1 MSIDQS
7 KIRNFCIIAHID
19 HGKSTLADRII
30 EKTGTLT
37 SREMQAQVLDNM
49 DLERER
55 GITIKSQAVR
65 IIYQAKDGEEY
76 IFNLIDTPG
85 HVDFNYEVSRSLAA
99 CDGAILVVDAAQ
111 GVEAQTLAN
120 VYLALDHDLDVLPV
134 INKID
139 LPSARPEEVAQEIED
154 VIGIEAMDAPR
165 ISAKTGLNIE
175 EVLEQIVTK
184 IPAPAGDPKAPLKAL
199 IFDALYDSYKGV
211 IVFCRIKEGTVKV
224 GTKIKMMATGAED
237 LVTEVGYFGAGQFI
251 PCDELSAGMVGY
263 ITASIKNVKD
273 TRVGD
278 TITDAAEPI
287 TPEKQAEIERWL
299 ASQPKH
305 QPADSVTEKRSNL
318 LIVFAESL
326 ESWVLE
332 KKVDG
337 KEITPCLN
345 RLLKE
350 KSTLYAPNVLT
361 QVKGGRSIDA
371 QLMICSGLLPLMS
384 GTYSSLYYDNTFY
397 TLQKAMRWLKHSRS
411 YLLTIDK
418 VSTWNQGAVARS
430 FGTDTI
436 ISYHD
441 FKMTEAFGT
450 HKRIGDA
457 SFFKQCREKIER
469 GEVWKPGESV
479 YMQFVTYSGHAPFKL
494 PNHLRT
500 ITFPASI
507 PEKAADYM
515 TTAHYTDKA
524 IGDFVAYLKTLPQY
538 KETIV
543 VIVGDHEGLAS
554 YRQELVGNPACRGLV
569 SDKQLTPFIVLNSPV
584 GMRYDKF
591 MGQIDIYPTL
601 LNLMQLDAYRWHGL
615 GQSILDPRKQ
625 GVAVGS
631 VMNVEGTGSDKEVE
645 RLKEAHTVSD
655 YMLRYDWLKRL
666 D

>member
-1 MSIDQS
+1 MRQQLWDKTSIVFAVGIFLTFVTFDVIWCMDTTFAS
-7 KIRNFCIIAHID
+7 FSFFETYATKIIA
-19 HGKSTLADRII
+19 TLALA
-30 EKTGTLT
+30 GVYALT
-37 SREMQAQVLDNM
+37 RCRWAQ
-49 DLERER
+49 
-55 GITIKSQAVR
+55 I
-65 IIYQAKDGEEY
+65 
-76 IFNLIDTPG
+76 
-85 HVDFNYEVSRSLAA
+85 
-99 CDGAILVVDAAQ
+99 VVM
-111 GVEAQTLAN
+111 
-120 VYLALDHDLDVLPV
+120 ALLDVLLVANLMYFRTYYSAIPASSYLEAGNLADFKASV
-134 INKID
+134 TDSLRWADIV
-139 LPSARPEEVAQEIED
+139 LPLITIATAVMAFRYKTTKRQPLTAVLKWWAAPLAGFALLLTGVNLCKGGFHKSLRSVRQSAYLCSA
-154 VIGIEAMDAPR
+154 DAP
-165 ISAKTGLNIE
+165 
-175 EVLEQIVTK
+175 
-184 IPAPAGDPKAPLKAL
+184 
-199 IFDALYDSYKGV
+199 IFSVFGCIWYD
-211 IVFCRIKEGTVKV
+211 
-224 GTKIKMMATGAED
+224 
-237 LVTEVGYFGAGQFI
+237 
-251 PCDELSAGMVGY
+251 
-263 ITASIKNVKD
+263 
-273 TRVGD
+273 
-278 TITDAAEPI
+278 ITDAAEPI

-345 RLLKE
+345 SLLKE

-397 TLQKAMRWLKHSRS
+397 TLQKAMRGLKHSRS

-457 SFFKQCREKIER
+457 SFFQQCREKIER

-494 PNHLRT
+494 PDHLRT

-631 VMNVEGTGSDKEVE
+631 VMNVEGTRSDKEVE

>member
-1 MSIDQS
+1 MRQQLWDKTAIIFAVGIFLTFVAFDVIWCMDTTFASFS
-7 KIRNFCIIAHID
+7 FFETYATKIIA
-19 HGKSTLADRII
+19 TLALA
-30 EKTGTLT
+30 GVYALT
-37 SREMQAQVLDNM
+37 RCRWAQ
-49 DLERER
+49 
-55 GITIKSQAVR
+55 I
-65 IIYQAKDGEEY
+65 
-76 IFNLIDTPG
+76 
-85 HVDFNYEVSRSLAA
+85 
-99 CDGAILVVDAAQ
+99 VVM
-111 GVEAQTLAN
+111 
-120 VYLALDHDLDVLPV
+120 ALLDVLLV
-134 INKID
+134 AN
-139 LPSARPEEVAQEIED
+139 LMYFRTYYSAIPASSYL
-154 VIGIEAMDAPR
+154 EAGNLADFKASVTDSLRWADIVLSLITIVTAVMAFRYKTTKRQPLTAVLKWWAAPLAGFALLLTGVNLCKGGFHKSLRSVRQSAYLCSADAP
-165 ISAKTGLNIE
+165 
-175 EVLEQIVTK
+175 
-184 IPAPAGDPKAPLKAL
+184 
-199 IFDALYDSYKGV
+199 IFSVFGCIWYD
-211 IVFCRIKEGTVKV
+211 
-224 GTKIKMMATGAED
+224 
-237 LVTEVGYFGAGQFI
+237 
-251 PCDELSAGMVGY
+251 
-263 ITASIKNVKD
+263 
-273 TRVGD
+273 
-278 TITDAAEPI
+278 ITDAAEPI

-397 TLQKAMRWLKHSRS
+397 TLQKAMRGLKHSRS

-457 SFFKQCREKIER
+457 SFFQQCREKIER

-494 PNHLRT
+494 PDHLRT

>member
-1 MSIDQS
+1 MRQQLWDKTAIIFAVGIFLTFVAFDVIWCMDTTFASFS
-7 KIRNFCIIAHID
+7 FFETYATKIIA
-19 HGKSTLADRII
+19 TLALA
-30 EKTGTLT
+30 GVYALT
-37 SREMQAQVLDNM
+37 RCRWAQ
-49 DLERER
+49 
-55 GITIKSQAVR
+55 I
-65 IIYQAKDGEEY
+65 
-76 IFNLIDTPG
+76 
-85 HVDFNYEVSRSLAA
+85 
-99 CDGAILVVDAAQ
+99 VVM
-111 GVEAQTLAN
+111 
-120 VYLALDHDLDVLPV
+120 ALLDVLLVANLMYFRTYYSAIPASSYLEAGNLADFKASV
-134 INKID
+134 TDSLRWADIV
-139 LPSARPEEVAQEIED
+139 LPLITIATAVMAFRYKTTKRQPLTAVLKWWAAPLAGFALLLTGVNLCKGGFHKSLRSVRQSAYLCSA
-154 VIGIEAMDAPR
+154 DAP
-165 ISAKTGLNIE
+165 
-175 EVLEQIVTK
+175 
-184 IPAPAGDPKAPLKAL
+184 
-199 IFDALYDSYKGV
+199 IFSVFGCIWYD
-211 IVFCRIKEGTVKV
+211 
-224 GTKIKMMATGAED
+224 
-237 LVTEVGYFGAGQFI
+237 
-251 PCDELSAGMVGY
+251 
-263 ITASIKNVKD
+263 
-273 TRVGD
+273 
-278 TITDAAEPI
+278 ITDAAEPI

-305 QPADSVTEKRSNL
+305 QPADSITEKRSNL

-332 KKVDG
+332 KKVNG

-397 TLQKAMRWLKHSRS
+397 TLQKAMRGLKHSRS

-457 SFFKQCREKIER
+457 SFFQQCREKIER

-494 PNHLRT
+494 PDHLRT

>member
-1 MSIDQS
+1 MRQQLWDKTSIVFAVGIFLTFVAFDVIWCMDTTFAS
-7 KIRNFCIIAHID
+7 FSFFETYATKIIA
-19 HGKSTLADRII
+19 TLALA
-30 EKTGTLT
+30 GVYALT
-37 SREMQAQVLDNM
+37 RCRWAQ
-49 DLERER
+49 
-55 GITIKSQAVR
+55 I
-65 IIYQAKDGEEY
+65 
-76 IFNLIDTPG
+76 
-85 HVDFNYEVSRSLAA
+85 
-99 CDGAILVVDAAQ
+99 VVM
-111 GVEAQTLAN
+111 
-120 VYLALDHDLDVLPV
+120 ALLDVLLVANLMYFRTYYSAIPASSYLEAGNLADFKASV
-134 INKID
+134 TDSLRWADIV
-139 LPSARPEEVAQEIED
+139 LPLITIATAVMAFRYKTTKRQPLTAVLKWWAAPLAGFALLLTGVNLCKGGFHKSLRSVRQSAYLCSA
-154 VIGIEAMDAPR
+154 DAP
-165 ISAKTGLNIE
+165 
-175 EVLEQIVTK
+175 
-184 IPAPAGDPKAPLKAL
+184 
-199 IFDALYDSYKGV
+199 IFSVFGCIWYD
-211 IVFCRIKEGTVKV
+211 
-224 GTKIKMMATGAED
+224 
-237 LVTEVGYFGAGQFI
+237 
-251 PCDELSAGMVGY
+251 
-263 ITASIKNVKD
+263 
-273 TRVGD
+273 
-278 TITDAAEPI
+278 ITDAAEPI

-397 TLQKAMRWLKHSRS
+397 TLQKAMRGLKHSRS

-457 SFFKQCREKIER
+457 SFFQQCREKIER
-469 GEVWKPGESV
+469 GEVLKPGESV

-494 PNHLRT
+494 PDHLRT

-554 YRQELVGNPACRGLV
+554 YRQELVGNPACHGLV

-601 LNLMQLDAYRWHGL
+601 LNLMQLDTYRWHGL

-645 RLKEAHTVSD
+645 RLKKAHTVSD

>member
-1 MSIDQS
+1 MRQQLWDKTSIVFAVGIFLTFVAFDVIWCMDTTFAS
-7 KIRNFCIIAHID
+7 FSFFETYATKIIA
-19 HGKSTLADRII
+19 TLALA
-30 EKTGTLT
+30 GVYALT
-37 SREMQAQVLDNM
+37 RCRWAQ
-49 DLERER
+49 
-55 GITIKSQAVR
+55 I
-65 IIYQAKDGEEY
+65 
-76 IFNLIDTPG
+76 
-85 HVDFNYEVSRSLAA
+85 
-99 CDGAILVVDAAQ
+99 VVM
-111 GVEAQTLAN
+111 
-120 VYLALDHDLDVLPV
+120 ALLDVLLVANLMYFRTYYSAIPASSYLEAGNLADFKASVTDSLRWADIVLLLISIATAV
-134 INKID
+134 IAFRYKTTKRQPLTAVLKWWAAPLAGFALLLTGVNLCKGGFHKS
-139 LPSARPEEVAQEIED
+139 LRSVRQSAYLCSA
-154 VIGIEAMDAPR
+154 DAP
-165 ISAKTGLNIE
+165 
-175 EVLEQIVTK
+175 
-184 IPAPAGDPKAPLKAL
+184 
-199 IFDALYDSYKGV
+199 IFSVFGCIWYD
-211 IVFCRIKEGTVKV
+211 
-224 GTKIKMMATGAED
+224 
-237 LVTEVGYFGAGQFI
+237 
-251 PCDELSAGMVGY
+251 
-263 ITASIKNVKD
+263 
-273 TRVGD
+273 
-278 TITDAAEPI
+278 ITDAAEPI
-287 TPEKQAEIERWL
+287 TPEKQVEIERWL

-397 TLQKAMRWLKHSRS
+397 TLQKAMRGLKHSRS

-430 FGTDTI
+430 SGTDTI

-457 SFFKQCREKIER
+457 SFFQQCREKIER

-494 PNHLRT
+494 PDHLRT

-515 TTAHYTDKA
+515 PTAHYTDKA

>member
-1 MSIDQS
+1 MRQQLWDKTAIIFAVGIFLTFVAFDVIWCMDTTFASFS
-7 KIRNFCIIAHID
+7 FFETYATKIIA
-19 HGKSTLADRII
+19 TLALA
-30 EKTGTLT
+30 GVYALT
-37 SREMQAQVLDNM
+37 RCRWAQ
-49 DLERER
+49 
-55 GITIKSQAVR
+55 I
-65 IIYQAKDGEEY
+65 
-76 IFNLIDTPG
+76 
-85 HVDFNYEVSRSLAA
+85 
-99 CDGAILVVDAAQ
+99 VVM
-111 GVEAQTLAN
+111 
-120 VYLALDHDLDVLPV
+120 ALLDVLLVANLMYFRTYYSAIPASSYLEAGNLADFKASV
-134 INKID
+134 TDSLRWADIV
-139 LPSARPEEVAQEIED
+139 LPLITIATAVMAFRYKTTKRQPLTAVLKWWAAPLAGFALLLTGVNLCKGGFHKSLRSVRQSAYLCSA
-154 VIGIEAMDAPR
+154 DAP
-165 ISAKTGLNIE
+165 
-175 EVLEQIVTK
+175 
-184 IPAPAGDPKAPLKAL
+184 
-199 IFDALYDSYKGV
+199 IFSVFGCIWYD
-211 IVFCRIKEGTVKV
+211 
-224 GTKIKMMATGAED
+224 
-237 LVTEVGYFGAGQFI
+237 
-251 PCDELSAGMVGY
+251 
-263 ITASIKNVKD
+263 
-273 TRVGD
+273 
-278 TITDAAEPI
+278 ITDAAEPI

-397 TLQKAMRWLKHSRS
+397 TLQKAMRGLKHSRS

-457 SFFKQCREKIER
+457 SFFQQCREKIER

-494 PNHLRT
+494 PDHLRT
-500 ITFPASI
+500 TTFPASI

>member
-1 MSIDQS
+1 MRQQLWDKTAIIFAVGIFLTFVAFDVIWCMDTTFASFS
-7 KIRNFCIIAHID
+7 FFETYATKIIA
-19 HGKSTLADRII
+19 TLALA
-30 EKTGTLT
+30 GVYALT
-37 SREMQAQVLDNM
+37 RCRWAQ
-49 DLERER
+49 
-55 GITIKSQAVR
+55 I
-65 IIYQAKDGEEY
+65 
-76 IFNLIDTPG
+76 
-85 HVDFNYEVSRSLAA
+85 
-99 CDGAILVVDAAQ
+99 VVM
-111 GVEAQTLAN
+111 
-120 VYLALDHDLDVLPV
+120 ALLDVLLVANLMYFRTYYSAIPASSYLEAGNLADFKASV
-134 INKID
+134 TDSLRWADIV
-139 LPSARPEEVAQEIED
+139 LPLITIATAVMAFRYKTTKRQPLTAVLKWWAAPLAGFALLLTGVNLCKGGFHKSLRSVRQSAYLCSA
-154 VIGIEAMDAPR
+154 DAP
-165 ISAKTGLNIE
+165 
-175 EVLEQIVTK
+175 
-184 IPAPAGDPKAPLKAL
+184 
-199 IFDALYDSYKGV
+199 IFSVFGCIWYD
-211 IVFCRIKEGTVKV
+211 
-224 GTKIKMMATGAED
+224 
-237 LVTEVGYFGAGQFI
+237 
-251 PCDELSAGMVGY
+251 
-263 ITASIKNVKD
+263 
-273 TRVGD
+273 
-278 TITDAAEPI
+278 ITDAAEPI

-397 TLQKAMRWLKHSRS
+397 TLQKAMRGLKHSRS

-457 SFFKQCREKIER
+457 SFFQQCREKIER

-494 PNHLRT
+494 PDHLRT
-500 ITFPASI
+500 ITLPASI

>member
-1 MSIDQS
+1 MRQQLWDKTAIIFAVGIFLTFVAFDVIWCMDTTFASFS
-7 KIRNFCIIAHID
+7 FFETYATKIIA
-19 HGKSTLADRII
+19 TLALA
-30 EKTGTLT
+30 GVYALT
-37 SREMQAQVLDNM
+37 RCRWAQ
-49 DLERER
+49 
-55 GITIKSQAVR
+55 I
-65 IIYQAKDGEEY
+65 
-76 IFNLIDTPG
+76 
-85 HVDFNYEVSRSLAA
+85 
-99 CDGAILVVDAAQ
+99 VVM
-111 GVEAQTLAN
+111 
-120 VYLALDHDLDVLPV
+120 ALLDVLLVANLMYFRTYYSAIPASSYLEAGNLADFKASV
-134 INKID
+134 TDSLRWADIV
-139 LPSARPEEVAQEIED
+139 LPLITIATAVMAFRYKTTKRQPLTAVLKWWAAPLAGFALLLTGVNLCKGGFHKSLRSVRQSAYLCSA
-154 VIGIEAMDAPR
+154 DAP
-165 ISAKTGLNIE
+165 
-175 EVLEQIVTK
+175 
-184 IPAPAGDPKAPLKAL
+184 
-199 IFDALYDSYKGV
+199 IFSVFGCIWYD
-211 IVFCRIKEGTVKV
+211 
-224 GTKIKMMATGAED
+224 
-237 LVTEVGYFGAGQFI
+237 
-251 PCDELSAGMVGY
+251 
-263 ITASIKNVKD
+263 
-273 TRVGD
+273 
-278 TITDAAEPI
+278 ITDAAEPI

-345 RLLKE
+345 SLLKE

-397 TLQKAMRWLKHSRS
+397 TLQKAMRGLKHSRS

-457 SFFKQCREKIER
+457 SFFQQCREKIER

-479 YMQFVTYSGHAPFKL
+479 YML
-494 PNHLRT
+494 PDHLRT

>member
-1 MSIDQS
+1 MRQQLWDKTAIIFAVGIFLTFVAFDVIWCMDTTFASFS
-7 KIRNFCIIAHID
+7 FFETYATKIIA
-19 HGKSTLADRII
+19 TLALA
-30 EKTGTLT
+30 GVYALT
-37 SREMQAQVLDNM
+37 RCRWAQ
-49 DLERER
+49 
-55 GITIKSQAVR
+55 I
-65 IIYQAKDGEEY
+65 
-76 IFNLIDTPG
+76 
-85 HVDFNYEVSRSLAA
+85 
-99 CDGAILVVDAAQ
+99 VVM
-111 GVEAQTLAN
+111 
-120 VYLALDHDLDVLPV
+120 ALLDVLLV
-134 INKID
+134 AN
-139 LPSARPEEVAQEIED
+139 LMYFRTYYSAIPASSYL
-154 VIGIEAMDAPR
+154 EAGNLADFKASVTDSLRWADIVMPLITIATAVMAFRYKTTKRQPLTAVLKWWAAPLAGFALLLTGVNLCKGGFHKSLRSVRQSAYLCSADAP
-165 ISAKTGLNIE
+165 
-175 EVLEQIVTK
+175 
-184 IPAPAGDPKAPLKAL
+184 
-199 IFDALYDSYKGV
+199 IFSVFGCIWYD
-211 IVFCRIKEGTVKV
+211 
-224 GTKIKMMATGAED
+224 
-237 LVTEVGYFGAGQFI
+237 
-251 PCDELSAGMVGY
+251 
-263 ITASIKNVKD
+263 
-273 TRVGD
+273 
-278 TITDAAEPI
+278 ITDAAEPI

-397 TLQKAMRWLKHSRS
+397 TLQKAMRGLKHSRS

-457 SFFKQCREKIER
+457 SFFQQCREKIER

-494 PNHLRT
+494 PDHLRT

-615 GQSILDPRKQ
+615 GQSILDQRKQ

>member
-1 MSIDQS
+1 MRQQLWDKTAIIFAVGIFLTFVAFDVIWCMDTTFASFS
-7 KIRNFCIIAHID
+7 FFETYATKIIA
-19 HGKSTLADRII
+19 TLALA
-30 EKTGTLT
+30 GVYALT
-37 SREMQAQVLDNM
+37 RCRWAQ
-49 DLERER
+49 
-55 GITIKSQAVR
+55 I
-65 IIYQAKDGEEY
+65 
-76 IFNLIDTPG
+76 
-85 HVDFNYEVSRSLAA
+85 
-99 CDGAILVVDAAQ
+99 VVM
-111 GVEAQTLAN
+111 
-120 VYLALDHDLDVLPV
+120 ALLDVLLVANLMYFRTYYSAIPASSYLEAGNLADFKASV
-134 INKID
+134 TDSLRWADIV
-139 LPSARPEEVAQEIED
+139 LPLITIATAVMAFRYKTTKRQPLTAVLKWWAAPLAGFALLLTGVNLCKGGFHKSLRSVRQSAYLCSA
-154 VIGIEAMDAPR
+154 DAP
-165 ISAKTGLNIE
+165 
-175 EVLEQIVTK
+175 
-184 IPAPAGDPKAPLKAL
+184 
-199 IFDALYDSYKGV
+199 IFSVFGCIWYD
-211 IVFCRIKEGTVKV
+211 
-224 GTKIKMMATGAED
+224 
-237 LVTEVGYFGAGQFI
+237 
-251 PCDELSAGMVGY
+251 
-263 ITASIKNVKD
+263 
-273 TRVGD
+273 
-278 TITDAAEPI
+278 ITDAAEPI
-287 TPEKQAEIERWL
+287 TPEKQVEIERWL

-397 TLQKAMRWLKHSRS
+397 TLQKAMRGLKHSRS

-457 SFFKQCREKIER
+457 SFFQQCREKIER

-494 PNHLRT
+494 PDHLRT

-554 YRQELVGNPACRGLV
+554 YRQELVGNPACHGLV

-645 RLKEAHTVSD
+645 RLKEAHSVSD
-655 YMLRYDWLKRL
+655 YMLRYNWLKRL

>member
-1 MSIDQS
+1 MRQQLWDKTAIIFAVGIFLTFVAFDVIWCMDTTFASFS
-7 KIRNFCIIAHID
+7 FFETYATKIIA
-19 HGKSTLADRII
+19 TLALA
-30 EKTGTLT
+30 GVYALT
-37 SREMQAQVLDNM
+37 RCRWAQ
-49 DLERER
+49 
-55 GITIKSQAVR
+55 I
-65 IIYQAKDGEEY
+65 
-76 IFNLIDTPG
+76 
-85 HVDFNYEVSRSLAA
+85 
-99 CDGAILVVDAAQ
+99 VVM
-111 GVEAQTLAN
+111 
-120 VYLALDHDLDVLPV
+120 ALLDVLLVANLMYFRTYYSAIPASSYLEAGNLADFKASV
-134 INKID
+134 TDSLRWADIV
-139 LPSARPEEVAQEIED
+139 LPLITIVTAVMAFRYKTAKRQPLTAVLKWWAAPLAGFALLLTGVNLCKGGFHKSLRSVRQSAYLCSA
-154 VIGIEAMDAPR
+154 DAP
-165 ISAKTGLNIE
+165 
-175 EVLEQIVTK
+175 
-184 IPAPAGDPKAPLKAL
+184 
-199 IFDALYDSYKGV
+199 IFSVFGCIWYD
-211 IVFCRIKEGTVKV
+211 
-224 GTKIKMMATGAED
+224 
-237 LVTEVGYFGAGQFI
+237 
-251 PCDELSAGMVGY
+251 
-263 ITASIKNVKD
+263 
-273 TRVGD
+273 
-278 TITDAAEPI
+278 ITDAAEPI

-397 TLQKAMRWLKHSRS
+397 TLQKAMRGLKHSRS

-457 SFFKQCREKIER
+457 SFFQQCREKIER

-494 PNHLRT
+494 PDHLRT

>member
-1 MSIDQS
+1 MRQQLWDKTAIIFAVGIFLTFVAFDVIWCMDTTFASFS
-7 KIRNFCIIAHID
+7 FFETYATKIIA
-19 HGKSTLADRII
+19 TLALA
-30 EKTGTLT
+30 GVYALT
-37 SREMQAQVLDNM
+37 RCRWAQ
-49 DLERER
+49 
-55 GITIKSQAVR
+55 I
-65 IIYQAKDGEEY
+65 
-76 IFNLIDTPG
+76 
-85 HVDFNYEVSRSLAA
+85 
-99 CDGAILVVDAAQ
+99 VVM
-111 GVEAQTLAN
+111 
-120 VYLALDHDLDVLPV
+120 ALLDVLLVANLMYFRTYYSAIPASSYLEAGNLADFKASV
-134 INKID
+134 TDSLRWADIV
-139 LPSARPEEVAQEIED
+139 LPLITIATAVMAFRYKTTKRQPLTAVLKWWAAPLAGFALLLTGVNLCKGGFHKSLRSVRQSAYLCSA
-154 VIGIEAMDAPR
+154 DAP
-165 ISAKTGLNIE
+165 
-175 EVLEQIVTK
+175 
-184 IPAPAGDPKAPLKAL
+184 
-199 IFDALYDSYKGV
+199 IFSVFGCIWYD
-211 IVFCRIKEGTVKV
+211 
-224 GTKIKMMATGAED
+224 
-237 LVTEVGYFGAGQFI
+237 
-251 PCDELSAGMVGY
+251 
-263 ITASIKNVKD
+263 
-273 TRVGD
+273 
-278 TITDAAEPI
+278 ITDAAEPI

-397 TLQKAMRWLKHSRS
+397 TLQKAMRGLKHSRS

-457 SFFKQCREKIER
+457 SFFQQCREKIER

-494 PNHLRT
+494 PDHLRT

-601 LNLMQLDAYRWHGL
+601 LNLMQFDAYRWHGL

>member
-1 MSIDQS
+1 MRQQLWDKTSIVFAVGIFLTFVAFDVIWCMDTTFAS
-7 KIRNFCIIAHID
+7 FSFFETYATKIIA
-19 HGKSTLADRII
+19 TLALA
-30 EKTGTLT
+30 GVYALT
-37 SREMQAQVLDNM
+37 RCRWAQ
-49 DLERER
+49 
-55 GITIKSQAVR
+55 I
-65 IIYQAKDGEEY
+65 
-76 IFNLIDTPG
+76 
-85 HVDFNYEVSRSLAA
+85 
-99 CDGAILVVDAAQ
+99 VVM
-111 GVEAQTLAN
+111 
-120 VYLALDHDLDVLPV
+120 ALLDVLLV
-134 INKID
+134 AN
-139 LPSARPEEVAQEIED
+139 LMYFRTYYSAIPASSYL
-154 VIGIEAMDAPR
+154 EAGNLADFKASVTDSLRWADIVLLLISIATAVMAFRYKTTKRQPLTAVLKWWAAPLAGFALLLTGVNLCKGGFHKSLRSVRQSAYLCSADAP
-165 ISAKTGLNIE
+165 
-175 EVLEQIVTK
+175 
-184 IPAPAGDPKAPLKAL
+184 
-199 IFDALYDSYKGV
+199 IFSVFGCIWYD
-211 IVFCRIKEGTVKV
+211 
-224 GTKIKMMATGAED
+224 
-237 LVTEVGYFGAGQFI
+237 
-251 PCDELSAGMVGY
+251 
-263 ITASIKNVKD
+263 
-273 TRVGD
+273 
-278 TITDAAEPI
+278 ITDAAEPI

-397 TLQKAMRWLKHSRS
+397 TLQKAMRGLKHSRS

-457 SFFKQCREKIER
+457 SFFQQCREKIER

-494 PNHLRT
+494 PDHLRT

-507 PEKAADYM
+507 PEKVADYM

-554 YRQELVGNPACRGLV
+554 YRQELVGNPACHGLV

>member
-1 MSIDQS
+1 MRQQLWDKTSIVFAVGIFLTFVAFDVIWCMDTTFAS
-7 KIRNFCIIAHID
+7 FSFFETYATKIIA
-19 HGKSTLADRII
+19 TLALA
-30 EKTGTLT
+30 GVYALT
-37 SREMQAQVLDNM
+37 RCRWAQ
-49 DLERER
+49 
-55 GITIKSQAVR
+55 I
-65 IIYQAKDGEEY
+65 
-76 IFNLIDTPG
+76 
-85 HVDFNYEVSRSLAA
+85 
-99 CDGAILVVDAAQ
+99 VVM
-111 GVEAQTLAN
+111 
-120 VYLALDHDLDVLPV
+120 ALLDVLLV
-134 INKID
+134 AN
-139 LPSARPEEVAQEIED
+139 LMYFRTYYSAIPASSYL
-154 VIGIEAMDAPR
+154 EAGNLADFKASVTDSLRWADIVLLLISIATAVMAFRYKTTKRQPLTAVLKWWAAPLAGFALLLTGVNLCKGGFHKSLRSVRQSAYLCSADAP
-165 ISAKTGLNIE
+165 
-175 EVLEQIVTK
+175 
-184 IPAPAGDPKAPLKAL
+184 
-199 IFDALYDSYKGV
+199 IFSVFGCIWYD
-211 IVFCRIKEGTVKV
+211 
-224 GTKIKMMATGAED
+224 
-237 LVTEVGYFGAGQFI
+237 
-251 PCDELSAGMVGY
+251 
-263 ITASIKNVKD
+263 
-273 TRVGD
+273 
-278 TITDAAEPI
+278 ITDAAEPI

-345 RLLKE
+345 SLLKE

-397 TLQKAMRWLKHSRS
+397 TLQKAMRGQKHSRS

-457 SFFKQCREKIER
+457 SFFQQCREKIER

-494 PNHLRT
+494 PDHLRT

>member
-1 MSIDQS
+1 MRQQLWDKTAIIFAVGIFLTFVAFDVIWCMDTTFASFS
-7 KIRNFCIIAHID
+7 FFETYATKIIA
-19 HGKSTLADRII
+19 TLALA
-30 EKTGTLT
+30 GVYALT
-37 SREMQAQVLDNM
+37 RCRWAQ
-49 DLERER
+49 
-55 GITIKSQAVR
+55 I
-65 IIYQAKDGEEY
+65 
-76 IFNLIDTPG
+76 
-85 HVDFNYEVSRSLAA
+85 
-99 CDGAILVVDAAQ
+99 VVM
-111 GVEAQTLAN
+111 
-120 VYLALDHDLDVLPV
+120 ALLDVLLV
-134 INKID
+134 AN
-139 LPSARPEEVAQEIED
+139 LMYFRTYYSAIPASSYL
-154 VIGIEAMDAPR
+154 EAGNLADFKASVTDSLRWADIVMSLITIATAVMAFRYKTTKRQPLTAVLKWWAAPLAGFALLLTGVNLCKGGFHKSLRSVRQSAYLCSADAP
-165 ISAKTGLNIE
+165 
-175 EVLEQIVTK
+175 
-184 IPAPAGDPKAPLKAL
+184 
-199 IFDALYDSYKGV
+199 IFSVFGCIWYD
-211 IVFCRIKEGTVKV
+211 
-224 GTKIKMMATGAED
+224 
-237 LVTEVGYFGAGQFI
+237 
-251 PCDELSAGMVGY
+251 
-263 ITASIKNVKD
+263 
-273 TRVGD
+273 
-278 TITDAAEPI
+278 ITDAAEPI
-287 TPEKQAEIERWL
+287 TPEKQAEIELWL

-397 TLQKAMRWLKHSRS
+397 TLQKAMRGLKHSRS

-457 SFFKQCREKIER
+457 SFFQQCREKIER

-494 PNHLRT
+494 PDHLRT

>member
-1 MSIDQS
+1 MRQLLWDKTAIIFAVGIFLTFVAFDVIWCMDTTFASFS
-7 KIRNFCIIAHID
+7 FFETYATKIIA
-19 HGKSTLADRII
+19 TLALA
-30 EKTGTLT
+30 GVYALT
-37 SREMQAQVLDNM
+37 RCRWAQ
-49 DLERER
+49 
-55 GITIKSQAVR
+55 I
-65 IIYQAKDGEEY
+65 
-76 IFNLIDTPG
+76 
-85 HVDFNYEVSRSLAA
+85 
-99 CDGAILVVDAAQ
+99 VVM
-111 GVEAQTLAN
+111 
-120 VYLALDHDLDVLPV
+120 ALLDVLLVANLMYFRTYYSAIPASSYLEAGNLADFKASVTDSLRWADIVLPLITIATAV
-134 INKID
+134 IAFRYKTTKRQPLTAVLKWWAAPLAGFALLLTGVNLCKGGFHKS
-139 LPSARPEEVAQEIED
+139 LRSVRQSAYLCSA
-154 VIGIEAMDAPR
+154 DAP
-165 ISAKTGLNIE
+165 
-175 EVLEQIVTK
+175 
-184 IPAPAGDPKAPLKAL
+184 
-199 IFDALYDSYKGV
+199 IFSIFGCIWYD
-211 IVFCRIKEGTVKV
+211 
-224 GTKIKMMATGAED
+224 
-237 LVTEVGYFGAGQFI
+237 
-251 PCDELSAGMVGY
+251 
-263 ITASIKNVKD
+263 
-273 TRVGD
+273 
-278 TITDAAEPI
+278 ITDAAEPI

-397 TLQKAMRWLKHSRS
+397 TLQKAMRGLKHSRS

-457 SFFKQCREKIER
+457 SFFQQCREKIER

-494 PNHLRT
+494 PDHLRT

>member
-1 MSIDQS
+1 MRQQLWDKTAIIFAVGIFLTFVAFDVIWCMDTTFASFS
-7 KIRNFCIIAHID
+7 FFETYATKIIA
-19 HGKSTLADRII
+19 TLALA
-30 EKTGTLT
+30 GVYALT
-37 SREMQAQVLDNM
+37 RCRWAQ
-49 DLERER
+49 
-55 GITIKSQAVR
+55 I
-65 IIYQAKDGEEY
+65 
-76 IFNLIDTPG
+76 
-85 HVDFNYEVSRSLAA
+85 
-99 CDGAILVVDAAQ
+99 VVM
-111 GVEAQTLAN
+111 
-120 VYLALDHDLDVLPV
+120 ALLDVLLV
-134 INKID
+134 AN
-139 LPSARPEEVAQEIED
+139 LMYFRTYYSAIPASSYL
-154 VIGIEAMDAPR
+154 EAGNLADFKASVTDSLRWADIVMPLITIATAVMAFRYKTTKRQPLTAVLKWWAAPLAGFALLLTGVNLCKGGFHKSLRSVRQSAYLCSADAP
-165 ISAKTGLNIE
+165 
-175 EVLEQIVTK
+175 
-184 IPAPAGDPKAPLKAL
+184 
-199 IFDALYDSYKGV
+199 IFSVFGCIWYD
-211 IVFCRIKEGTVKV
+211 
-224 GTKIKMMATGAED
+224 
-237 LVTEVGYFGAGQFI
+237 
-251 PCDELSAGMVGY
+251 
-263 ITASIKNVKD
+263 
-273 TRVGD
+273 
-278 TITDAAEPI
+278 ITDAAEPI

-397 TLQKAMRWLKHSRS
+397 TLQKAMRGLKHSRS

-457 SFFKQCREKIER
+457 SFFQQCREKIEC

-494 PNHLRT
+494 PDHLRT

-507 PEKAADYM
+507 PEKVADYM

>member
-1 MSIDQS
+1 MRQQLWDKTAIVFAVGIFLTFVAFDVIWCMDTTFASFS
-7 KIRNFCIIAHID
+7 FFETYATKIIA
-19 HGKSTLADRII
+19 TLALA
-30 EKTGTLT
+30 GVYALT
-37 SREMQAQVLDNM
+37 RCRWAQ
-49 DLERER
+49 
-55 GITIKSQAVR
+55 I
-65 IIYQAKDGEEY
+65 
-76 IFNLIDTPG
+76 
-85 HVDFNYEVSRSLAA
+85 
-99 CDGAILVVDAAQ
+99 VVM
-111 GVEAQTLAN
+111 
-120 VYLALDHDLDVLPV
+120 ALLDVLLV
-134 INKID
+134 AN
-139 LPSARPEEVAQEIED
+139 LMYFRTYYSAIPASSYL
-154 VIGIEAMDAPR
+154 EAGNLADFKASVTDSLRWADIVLLLISIATAVMAFRYKTTKRQPLTAVLKWWAAPLAGFALLLTGVNLCKGGFHKSLRSVRQSAYLCSADAP
-165 ISAKTGLNIE
+165 
-175 EVLEQIVTK
+175 
-184 IPAPAGDPKAPLKAL
+184 
-199 IFDALYDSYKGV
+199 IFSVFGCIWYD
-211 IVFCRIKEGTVKV
+211 
-224 GTKIKMMATGAED
+224 
-237 LVTEVGYFGAGQFI
+237 
-251 PCDELSAGMVGY
+251 
-263 ITASIKNVKD
+263 
-273 TRVGD
+273 
-278 TITDAAEPI
+278 ITDAAEPI
-287 TPEKQAEIERWL
+287 TPEKQAEIEQWL

-332 KKVDG
+332 KEVDG

-397 TLQKAMRWLKHSRS
+397 TLQKAMRGLKHSRS

-457 SFFKQCREKIER
+457 SFFQQCREKIER

-494 PNHLRT
+494 PDHLRT

-601 LNLMQLDAYRWHGL
+601 LNLMQLDTYRWHGL

>member
-1 MSIDQS
+1 MRQQLWDKTSIVFAVGIFLTFVAFDVIWCMDTTFAS
-7 KIRNFCIIAHID
+7 FSFFETYATKIIA
-19 HGKSTLADRII
+19 TLALA
-30 EKTGTLT
+30 GVYALT
-37 SREMQAQVLDNM
+37 RCRWAQ
-49 DLERER
+49 
-55 GITIKSQAVR
+55 I
-65 IIYQAKDGEEY
+65 
-76 IFNLIDTPG
+76 
-85 HVDFNYEVSRSLAA
+85 
-99 CDGAILVVDAAQ
+99 VVM
-111 GVEAQTLAN
+111 
-120 VYLALDHDLDVLPV
+120 ALLDVLLV
-134 INKID
+134 AN
-139 LPSARPEEVAQEIED
+139 LMYFRTYYSAIPASSY
-154 VIGIEAMDAPR
+154 IEAGNLADFKASVTDSLRWADIVLLLISIATAVIAFRYKTTKRQPLTAVLKWWAAPLAGFALLLTGVNLCKGGFHKSLRSVRQSAYLCSADAP
-165 ISAKTGLNIE
+165 
-175 EVLEQIVTK
+175 
-184 IPAPAGDPKAPLKAL
+184 
-199 IFDALYDSYKGV
+199 IFSVFGCIWYD
-211 IVFCRIKEGTVKV
+211 
-224 GTKIKMMATGAED
+224 
-237 LVTEVGYFGAGQFI
+237 
-251 PCDELSAGMVGY
+251 
-263 ITASIKNVKD
+263 
-273 TRVGD
+273 
-278 TITDAAEPI
+278 ITDAAEPI
-287 TPEKQAEIERWL
+287 TPEKQVEIERWL

-397 TLQKAMRWLKHSRS
+397 TLQKAMRGLKHSRS

-457 SFFKQCREKIER
+457 SFFQQCREKIER

-494 PNHLRT
+494 PDHLRT

>member
-1 MSIDQS
+1 MRQQLWDKTAIIFAVGIFLTFVAFDVIWCMDTTFASFS
-7 KIRNFCIIAHID
+7 FFETYATKIIA
-19 HGKSTLADRII
+19 TLALASVYA
-30 EKTGTLT
+30 LT
-37 SREMQAQVLDNM
+37 RCRWAQ
-49 DLERER
+49 
-55 GITIKSQAVR
+55 I
-65 IIYQAKDGEEY
+65 
-76 IFNLIDTPG
+76 
-85 HVDFNYEVSRSLAA
+85 
-99 CDGAILVVDAAQ
+99 VVM
-111 GVEAQTLAN
+111 
-120 VYLALDHDLDVLPV
+120 ALLDVLLVANLMYFRTYYSAIPASSYLEAGNLADFKASV
-134 INKID
+134 TDSLRWADIV
-139 LPSARPEEVAQEIED
+139 LPLITIATAVMAFRYKTTKRQPLTAVLKWWAAPLAGFALLLTGVNLCKGGFHKSLRSVRQSAYLCSA
-154 VIGIEAMDAPR
+154 DAP
-165 ISAKTGLNIE
+165 
-175 EVLEQIVTK
+175 
-184 IPAPAGDPKAPLKAL
+184 
-199 IFDALYDSYKGV
+199 IFSVFGCIWYD
-211 IVFCRIKEGTVKV
+211 
-224 GTKIKMMATGAED
+224 
-237 LVTEVGYFGAGQFI
+237 
-251 PCDELSAGMVGY
+251 
-263 ITASIKNVKD
+263 
-273 TRVGD
+273 
-278 TITDAAEPI
+278 ITDAAEPI

-345 RLLKE
+345 SLLKE

-397 TLQKAMRWLKHSRS
+397 TLQKAMRGLKHSRS

-457 SFFKQCREKIER
+457 SFFQQCREKIER

-494 PNHLRT
+494 PDHLRT

-615 GQSILDPRKQ
+615 GQSILDLRKQ

-666 D
+666 N

>member
-1 MSIDQS
+1 MRQQLWDKTAIIFAVGIFLTFVAFDVIWCMDTTFASFS
-7 KIRNFCIIAHID
+7 FFETYATKIIA
-19 HGKSTLADRII
+19 TLALA
-30 EKTGTLT
+30 GVYALT
-37 SREMQAQVLDNM
+37 RCRWAQ
-49 DLERER
+49 
-55 GITIKSQAVR
+55 I
-65 IIYQAKDGEEY
+65 
-76 IFNLIDTPG
+76 
-85 HVDFNYEVSRSLAA
+85 
-99 CDGAILVVDAAQ
+99 VVM
-111 GVEAQTLAN
+111 
-120 VYLALDHDLDVLPV
+120 ALLDVLLV
-134 INKID
+134 AN
-139 LPSARPEEVAQEIED
+139 LMYFRTYYSAIPASSYL
-154 VIGIEAMDAPR
+154 EAGNLADFKASVTDSLRWADIVLSLITIATAVMAFRYKTTKRQPLTAVLKWWAAPLAGFALLLTGVNLCKGGFHKSLRSVRQSAYLCSADAP
-165 ISAKTGLNIE
+165 
-175 EVLEQIVTK
+175 
-184 IPAPAGDPKAPLKAL
+184 
-199 IFDALYDSYKGV
+199 IFSVFGCIWYD
-211 IVFCRIKEGTVKV
+211 
-224 GTKIKMMATGAED
+224 
-237 LVTEVGYFGAGQFI
+237 
-251 PCDELSAGMVGY
+251 
-263 ITASIKNVKD
+263 IT
-273 TRVGD
+273 T
-278 TITDAAEPI
+278 AAEPI

-397 TLQKAMRWLKHSRS
+397 TLQKAMRGLKHSRS

-457 SFFKQCREKIER
+457 SFFQQCREKIER

-494 PNHLRT
+494 PDHLRT

>member
-1 MSIDQS
+1 MRQQLWDKTAIVFAVGIFLTFVAFDVIWCMDTTFASFS
-7 KIRNFCIIAHID
+7 FFETYATKIIA
-19 HGKSTLADRII
+19 TLALA
-30 EKTGTLT
+30 GVYALT
-37 SREMQAQVLDNM
+37 RCRWAQ
-49 DLERER
+49 
-55 GITIKSQAVR
+55 I
-65 IIYQAKDGEEY
+65 
-76 IFNLIDTPG
+76 
-85 HVDFNYEVSRSLAA
+85 
-99 CDGAILVVDAAQ
+99 VVM
-111 GVEAQTLAN
+111 
-120 VYLALDHDLDVLPV
+120 ALLDVLLVANLMYFRTYYSAIPASSYLEAGNLADFKASV
-134 INKID
+134 TDSLRWADIV
-139 LPSARPEEVAQEIED
+139 LPLITIATAVMAFRYKTTKRQPLAAVLKWWAAPLAGFALLLTGVNLCKGGFHKSLRSVRQSAYLCSA
-154 VIGIEAMDAPR
+154 DAP
-165 ISAKTGLNIE
+165 
-175 EVLEQIVTK
+175 
-184 IPAPAGDPKAPLKAL
+184 
-199 IFDALYDSYKGV
+199 IFSVFGCIWYD
-211 IVFCRIKEGTVKV
+211 
-224 GTKIKMMATGAED
+224 
-237 LVTEVGYFGAGQFI
+237 
-251 PCDELSAGMVGY
+251 
-263 ITASIKNVKD
+263 
-273 TRVGD
+273 
-278 TITDAAEPI
+278 ITDAAEPI
-287 TPEKQAEIERWL
+287 TPEKQAEIEQWL

-397 TLQKAMRWLKHSRS
+397 TLQKAMRGLKHSRS

-457 SFFKQCREKIER
+457 SFFQQCREKIER

-494 PNHLRT
+494 PDHLRT

-507 PEKAADYM
+507 PEKVADYM

-645 RLKEAHTVSD
+645 RLKEAHSVSD

>member
-1 MSIDQS
+1 MRQQLWDKTAIIFAVGIFLTFVAFDVIWCMDTTFASFS
-7 KIRNFCIIAHID
+7 FFETYATKIIA
-19 HGKSTLADRII
+19 TLALA
-30 EKTGTLT
+30 GVYALT
-37 SREMQAQVLDNM
+37 RCRWAQIVIM
-49 DLERER
+49 
-55 GITIKSQAVR
+55 
-65 IIYQAKDGEEY
+65 
-76 IFNLIDTPG
+76 
-85 HVDFNYEVSRSLAA
+85 
-99 CDGAILVVDAAQ
+99 
-111 GVEAQTLAN
+111 
-120 VYLALDHDLDVLPV
+120 ALLDVLLVANLMYFRTYYSAIPASSYLEAGNLADFKASV
-134 INKID
+134 TDSLRWADIV
-139 LPSARPEEVAQEIED
+139 LPLITIATAVMAFRYKTTKRQPLTAVLKWWAAPLAGFALLLTGVNLCKGGFHKSLRSVRQSAYLCSA
-154 VIGIEAMDAPR
+154 DAP
-165 ISAKTGLNIE
+165 
-175 EVLEQIVTK
+175 
-184 IPAPAGDPKAPLKAL
+184 
-199 IFDALYDSYKGV
+199 IFSVFGCIWYD
-211 IVFCRIKEGTVKV
+211 
-224 GTKIKMMATGAED
+224 
-237 LVTEVGYFGAGQFI
+237 
-251 PCDELSAGMVGY
+251 
-263 ITASIKNVKD
+263 
-273 TRVGD
+273 
-278 TITDAAEPI
+278 ITDAAEPI

-397 TLQKAMRWLKHSRS
+397 TLQKAMRGLKHSRS

-457 SFFKQCREKIER
+457 SFFQQCREKIER

-494 PNHLRT
+494 PDHLRS

>member
-1 MSIDQS
+1 MRQQLWDKTAIIFAVGIFLTFVAFDVIWCMDTTFASFS
-7 KIRNFCIIAHID
+7 FFETYATKIIA
-19 HGKSTLADRII
+19 TLALA
-30 EKTGTLT
+30 GVYALT
-37 SREMQAQVLDNM
+37 RCRWAQ
-49 DLERER
+49 
-55 GITIKSQAVR
+55 I
-65 IIYQAKDGEEY
+65 
-76 IFNLIDTPG
+76 
-85 HVDFNYEVSRSLAA
+85 
-99 CDGAILVVDAAQ
+99 VVM
-111 GVEAQTLAN
+111 
-120 VYLALDHDLDVLPV
+120 ALLDVLLVANLMYFRTYYSAIPASSYLEAGNLADFKASV
-134 INKID
+134 TDSLRWADIV
-139 LPSARPEEVAQEIED
+139 LPLITIATAVMAFRYKTTKRQPLTAVLKWWAAPLAGFALLLTGVNLCKGGFHKSLCSVRQSAYLCSA
-154 VIGIEAMDAPR
+154 DAP
-165 ISAKTGLNIE
+165 
-175 EVLEQIVTK
+175 
-184 IPAPAGDPKAPLKAL
+184 
-199 IFDALYDSYKGV
+199 IFSVFGCIWYD
-211 IVFCRIKEGTVKV
+211 
-224 GTKIKMMATGAED
+224 
-237 LVTEVGYFGAGQFI
+237 
-251 PCDELSAGMVGY
+251 
-263 ITASIKNVKD
+263 
-273 TRVGD
+273 
-278 TITDAAEPI
+278 ITDAAEPI

-345 RLLKE
+345 RMLKE

-397 TLQKAMRWLKHSRS
+397 TLQKAMRGLKHSRS

-457 SFFKQCREKIER
+457 SFFQQCREKIER

-494 PNHLRT
+494 PDHLRT

-507 PEKAADYM
+507 PEKAVDYM

>member
-1 MSIDQS
+1 MRQQLWDKTSIVFAVGIFLTFVAFDVIWCMDTTFAS
-7 KIRNFCIIAHID
+7 FSFFETYATKIIA
-19 HGKSTLADRII
+19 TLALAGVYAMTRC
-30 EKTGTLT
+30 
-37 SREMQAQVLDNM
+37 RWAQ
-49 DLERER
+49 
-55 GITIKSQAVR
+55 I
-65 IIYQAKDGEEY
+65 
-76 IFNLIDTPG
+76 
-85 HVDFNYEVSRSLAA
+85 
-99 CDGAILVVDAAQ
+99 VVM
-111 GVEAQTLAN
+111 
-120 VYLALDHDLDVLPV
+120 ALLDVLLVANLMYFRTYYSAIPASSYLEAGNLADFKASV
-134 INKID
+134 TDSLRWADIV
-139 LPSARPEEVAQEIED
+139 LPLITIATAVMAFRYKTTKRQPLTAVLKWWAAPLAGFALLLTGVNLCKGGFHKSLRSVRQSAYLCSA
-154 VIGIEAMDAPR
+154 DAP
-165 ISAKTGLNIE
+165 
-175 EVLEQIVTK
+175 
-184 IPAPAGDPKAPLKAL
+184 
-199 IFDALYDSYKGV
+199 IFSVFGCIWYD
-211 IVFCRIKEGTVKV
+211 
-224 GTKIKMMATGAED
+224 
-237 LVTEVGYFGAGQFI
+237 
-251 PCDELSAGMVGY
+251 
-263 ITASIKNVKD
+263 
-273 TRVGD
+273 
-278 TITDAAEPI
+278 ITDAAEPI

-397 TLQKAMRWLKHSRS
+397 TLQKAMRGLKHSRS

-457 SFFKQCREKIER
+457 SFFQQCREKIER

-494 PNHLRT
+494 PDHLRT

>member
-1 MSIDQS
+1 MRQQLWDKTAIIFAVGIFLTFVAFDVIWCMDTTFASFS
-7 KIRNFCIIAHID
+7 FFETYATKIIA
-19 HGKSTLADRII
+19 TLALV
-30 EKTGTLT
+30 GVYVLT
-37 SREMQAQVLDNM
+37 HSRWAQ
-49 DLERER
+49 
-55 GITIKSQAVR
+55 I
-65 IIYQAKDGEEY
+65 
-76 IFNLIDTPG
+76 
-85 HVDFNYEVSRSLAA
+85 
-99 CDGAILVVDAAQ
+99 VVM
-111 GVEAQTLAN
+111 
-120 VYLALDHDLDVLPV
+120 ALLDVLLV
-134 INKID
+134 AN
-139 LPSARPEEVAQEIED
+139 LMYFRTYYSAIPASSYL
-154 VIGIEAMDAPR
+154 EAGNLADFKASVTDSLRWADIVLLLISIATTVMAFRSKATKRQPLAAVLKWWAAPLAGFALLLTGVNLCKGGFHKSLRSVRQSAYLCSADAP
-165 ISAKTGLNIE
+165 
-175 EVLEQIVTK
+175 
-184 IPAPAGDPKAPLKAL
+184 
-199 IFDALYDSYKGV
+199 IFSVFGCIWYD
-211 IVFCRIKEGTVKV
+211 
-224 GTKIKMMATGAED
+224 
-237 LVTEVGYFGAGQFI
+237 
-251 PCDELSAGMVGY
+251 
-263 ITASIKNVKD
+263 
-273 TRVGD
+273 
-278 TITDAAEPI
+278 ITDAAEPI

-332 KKVDG
+332 KEVDG

-397 TLQKAMRWLKHSRS
+397 TLQKAMRELKHSRS

-457 SFFKQCREKIER
+457 SFFQQCREKIER

-494 PNHLRT
+494 PDHLRT

-584 GMRYDKF
+584 GMHYDKF

>member
-1 MSIDQS
+1 MRQLLWDKTAIIFAVGIFLTFVAFDVIWCMDTTFASFS
-7 KIRNFCIIAHID
+7 FFETYATKIIA
-19 HGKSTLADRII
+19 TLALA
-30 EKTGTLT
+30 GVYALT
-37 SREMQAQVLDNM
+37 RCRWAQ
-49 DLERER
+49 
-55 GITIKSQAVR
+55 I
-65 IIYQAKDGEEY
+65 
-76 IFNLIDTPG
+76 
-85 HVDFNYEVSRSLAA
+85 
-99 CDGAILVVDAAQ
+99 VVM
-111 GVEAQTLAN
+111 
-120 VYLALDHDLDVLPV
+120 ALLDVLLVANLMYFRTYYSAIPASSYLEAGNLADFKASVTDSLRWADIVLPLITIATAV
-134 INKID
+134 IAFRYKTTKRQPLTAVLKWWAAPLAGFALLLTGVNLCKGGFHKS
-139 LPSARPEEVAQEIED
+139 LRSVRQSAYLCSA
-154 VIGIEAMDAPR
+154 DAP
-165 ISAKTGLNIE
+165 
-175 EVLEQIVTK
+175 
-184 IPAPAGDPKAPLKAL
+184 
-199 IFDALYDSYKGV
+199 IFSVFGCIWYD
-211 IVFCRIKEGTVKV
+211 
-224 GTKIKMMATGAED
+224 
-237 LVTEVGYFGAGQFI
+237 
-251 PCDELSAGMVGY
+251 
-263 ITASIKNVKD
+263 
-273 TRVGD
+273 
-278 TITDAAEPI
+278 ITDAAEPI

-397 TLQKAMRWLKHSRS
+397 TLQKAMRGLKHSRS

-457 SFFKQCREKIER
+457 SFFQQCREKIER
-469 GEVWKPGESV
+469 GEVWKPGESA

-494 PNHLRT
+494 PDHLRT

-645 RLKEAHTVSD
+645 RLKEAHSVSD

>member
-1 MSIDQS
+1 MRQQLWDKTAIIFAVGIFLTFVAFDVIWCMDTTFASFS
-7 KIRNFCIIAHID
+7 FFETYATKIIA
-19 HGKSTLADRII
+19 TLALA
-30 EKTGTLT
+30 GVYALT
-37 SREMQAQVLDNM
+37 RSRWAQ
-49 DLERER
+49 
-55 GITIKSQAVR
+55 I
-65 IIYQAKDGEEY
+65 
-76 IFNLIDTPG
+76 
-85 HVDFNYEVSRSLAA
+85 
-99 CDGAILVVDAAQ
+99 VVM
-111 GVEAQTLAN
+111 
-120 VYLALDHDLDVLPV
+120 ALLDVLMVANLMYFRTYYSAIPASSYLEAGNLADFKASV
-134 INKID
+134 TDSLRWADIV
-139 LPSARPEEVAQEIED
+139 LPLITIATAVMAFRYKTTKRQPLIAVLKWWAAPLAGFALLLTGVNLCKGGFHKSLRSVRQSAYLCSA
-154 VIGIEAMDAPR
+154 DAP
-165 ISAKTGLNIE
+165 
-175 EVLEQIVTK
+175 
-184 IPAPAGDPKAPLKAL
+184 
-199 IFDALYDSYKGV
+199 IFSVFGCIWYD
-211 IVFCRIKEGTVKV
+211 
-224 GTKIKMMATGAED
+224 
-237 LVTEVGYFGAGQFI
+237 
-251 PCDELSAGMVGY
+251 
-263 ITASIKNVKD
+263 
-273 TRVGD
+273 
-278 TITDAAEPI
+278 ITDAAEPI

-397 TLQKAMRWLKHSRS
+397 TLQKAMRGLKHSRS

-457 SFFKQCREKIER
+457 SFFQQCREKIER

-494 PNHLRT
+494 PDHLRT

>member
-1 MSIDQS
+1 MRQQLWDKTAITFAVGIFLTFVAFDVIWCMDTTFASFS
-7 KIRNFCIIAHID
+7 FFETYATKIIA
-19 HGKSTLADRII
+19 TLALA
-30 EKTGTLT
+30 GVYALT
-37 SREMQAQVLDNM
+37 RSRWAQ
-49 DLERER
+49 
-55 GITIKSQAVR
+55 I
-65 IIYQAKDGEEY
+65 
-76 IFNLIDTPG
+76 
-85 HVDFNYEVSRSLAA
+85 
-99 CDGAILVVDAAQ
+99 VVM
-111 GVEAQTLAN
+111 
-120 VYLALDHDLDVLPV
+120 ALLDVLLVANLMYFRTYYSAIPASSYLEAGNLADFKASV
-134 INKID
+134 TDSLRWADIV
-139 LPSARPEEVAQEIED
+139 LPLITIATAVMALRSKATKRQPLTAVLKWWAAPLAGFALLLTGVNLCKGGFHKSLRSVRQSAYLCSA
-154 VIGIEAMDAPR
+154 DAP
-165 ISAKTGLNIE
+165 
-175 EVLEQIVTK
+175 
-184 IPAPAGDPKAPLKAL
+184 
-199 IFDALYDSYKGV
+199 IFSVFGCIWYD
-211 IVFCRIKEGTVKV
+211 
-224 GTKIKMMATGAED
+224 
-237 LVTEVGYFGAGQFI
+237 
-251 PCDELSAGMVGY
+251 
-263 ITASIKNVKD
+263 
-273 TRVGD
+273 
-278 TITDAAEPI
+278 ITDAAEPI

-397 TLQKAMRWLKHSRS
+397 TLQKAMRGLKHSRS

-457 SFFKQCREKIER
+457 SFFQQCREKIER

-494 PNHLRT
+494 PDHLRT

-554 YRQELVGNPACRGLV
+554 YRQELVGNPACHGLV

-601 LNLMQLDAYRWHGL
+601 LNLMQLDTYRWHGL

>member
-1 MSIDQS
+1 MRQQLWDKTAIIFAVGIFLTFVAFDVIWCMDTTFASFS
-7 KIRNFCIIAHID
+7 FFETYATKIIA
-19 HGKSTLADRII
+19 TLALA
-30 EKTGTLT
+30 GVYALT
-37 SREMQAQVLDNM
+37 RCRWAQ
-49 DLERER
+49 
-55 GITIKSQAVR
+55 I
-65 IIYQAKDGEEY
+65 
-76 IFNLIDTPG
+76 
-85 HVDFNYEVSRSLAA
+85 
-99 CDGAILVVDAAQ
+99 VVM
-111 GVEAQTLAN
+111 
-120 VYLALDHDLDVLPV
+120 ALLDVLLVANLMYFRTYYSAIPASSYLEAGNLADFKASV
-134 INKID
+134 TDSLRWADIV
-139 LPSARPEEVAQEIED
+139 LPLITIATAVMAFRYKTTKRQPLTAVLKWWAAPLAGFALLLTGVNLCKGGFHKSLRSVRQSAYLCSA
-154 VIGIEAMDAPR
+154 DAP
-165 ISAKTGLNIE
+165 
-175 EVLEQIVTK
+175 
-184 IPAPAGDPKAPLKAL
+184 
-199 IFDALYDSYKGV
+199 IFSVFGCIWYD
-211 IVFCRIKEGTVKV
+211 
-224 GTKIKMMATGAED
+224 
-237 LVTEVGYFGAGQFI
+237 
-251 PCDELSAGMVGY
+251 
-263 ITASIKNVKD
+263 
-273 TRVGD
+273 
-278 TITDAAEPI
+278 ITDTAEPI

-332 KKVDG
+332 KKVNG

-397 TLQKAMRWLKHSRS
+397 TIQKAMRGLKHSRS

-457 SFFKQCREKIER
+457 SFFQQCREKIER

-494 PNHLRT
+494 PDHLRT

>member
-1 MSIDQS
+1 MRQQLWDKTAIIFAVGIFLTFVTFDVIWCMDTTFASFS
-7 KIRNFCIIAHID
+7 FFETYATKIIA
-19 HGKSTLADRII
+19 TLALA
-30 EKTGTLT
+30 GVYALT
-37 SREMQAQVLDNM
+37 RCRWAQ
-49 DLERER
+49 
-55 GITIKSQAVR
+55 I
-65 IIYQAKDGEEY
+65 
-76 IFNLIDTPG
+76 
-85 HVDFNYEVSRSLAA
+85 
-99 CDGAILVVDAAQ
+99 VVM
-111 GVEAQTLAN
+111 
-120 VYLALDHDLDVLPV
+120 ALLDVLLVANLMYFRTYYSAIPASSYLEAGNLADFKASV
-134 INKID
+134 TDSLRWADIV
-139 LPSARPEEVAQEIED
+139 LPLITIATAVMAFRSKTTKRQPLTAVLKWWAAPLAGFALLLTGVNLCKGGFHKSLRSVRQSAYLCSA
-154 VIGIEAMDAPR
+154 DAP
-165 ISAKTGLNIE
+165 
-175 EVLEQIVTK
+175 
-184 IPAPAGDPKAPLKAL
+184 
-199 IFDALYDSYKGV
+199 IFSVFGCIWYD
-211 IVFCRIKEGTVKV
+211 
-224 GTKIKMMATGAED
+224 
-237 LVTEVGYFGAGQFI
+237 
-251 PCDELSAGMVGY
+251 
-263 ITASIKNVKD
+263 
-273 TRVGD
+273 
-278 TITDAAEPI
+278 ITDAAEPI

-397 TLQKAMRWLKHSRS
+397 TLQKAMRGLKHSRS

-457 SFFKQCREKIER
+457 SFFQQCREKIER

-494 PNHLRT
+494 PDHLRT

-591 MGQIDIYPTL
+591 LGQIDIYPTL
-601 LNLMQLDAYRWHGL
+601 LNLMQLDTYRWHGL

-631 VMNVEGTGSDKEVE
+631 VMNVEGTGSDKEEE
-645 RLKEAHTVSD
+645 RLNEAHTVSD

>member
-1 MSIDQS
+1 MRQQLWDKTAIIFAVGIFLTLVAFDVIWCMDTTFASFS
-7 KIRNFCIIAHID
+7 FFETYATKIIA
-19 HGKSTLADRII
+19 TLALA
-30 EKTGTLT
+30 GVYALT
-37 SREMQAQVLDNM
+37 RCRWAQ
-49 DLERER
+49 
-55 GITIKSQAVR
+55 I
-65 IIYQAKDGEEY
+65 
-76 IFNLIDTPG
+76 
-85 HVDFNYEVSRSLAA
+85 
-99 CDGAILVVDAAQ
+99 VVM
-111 GVEAQTLAN
+111 
-120 VYLALDHDLDVLPV
+120 ALLDVLLVANLMYFRTYYSAIPASSYLEAGNLADFKASV
-134 INKID
+134 TDSLRWADIV
-139 LPSARPEEVAQEIED
+139 LPLITIATAVMAFRSKTTKRQPLTAVLKWWAAPLAGFALLLTGVNLCKGGFHKSLCSVRQSAYLCSA
-154 VIGIEAMDAPR
+154 DAP
-165 ISAKTGLNIE
+165 
-175 EVLEQIVTK
+175 
-184 IPAPAGDPKAPLKAL
+184 
-199 IFDALYDSYKGV
+199 IFSVFGCIWYD
-211 IVFCRIKEGTVKV
+211 
-224 GTKIKMMATGAED
+224 
-237 LVTEVGYFGAGQFI
+237 
-251 PCDELSAGMVGY
+251 
-263 ITASIKNVKD
+263 
-273 TRVGD
+273 
-278 TITDAAEPI
+278 ITDAAEPI

-397 TLQKAMRWLKHSRS
+397 TLQKAMRGLKHSRS

-457 SFFKQCREKIER
+457 SFFQQCREKIER

-494 PNHLRT
+494 PDHLRT

-507 PEKAADYM
+507 PEKVADYM

>member
-1 MSIDQS
+1 MRQQLWDKTAIIFAVGIFLTFVAFDVIWCMDTTFASFS
-7 KIRNFCIIAHID
+7 FFETYATKIIA
-19 HGKSTLADRII
+19 TLALA
-30 EKTGTLT
+30 GVYALT
-37 SREMQAQVLDNM
+37 RCRWAQ
-49 DLERER
+49 
-55 GITIKSQAVR
+55 I
-65 IIYQAKDGEEY
+65 
-76 IFNLIDTPG
+76 
-85 HVDFNYEVSRSLAA
+85 
-99 CDGAILVVDAAQ
+99 VVM
-111 GVEAQTLAN
+111 
-120 VYLALDHDLDVLPV
+120 ALLDVLLVANLMYFRTYYSAIPASSYLEAGNLADFKASV
-134 INKID
+134 TDSLRWADIV
-139 LPSARPEEVAQEIED
+139 LPLITIATAVMAFRSKTTKRQPLTAVLKWWAAPLAGFALLLTGVNLCKGGFHKSLRSVRQSAYLCSA
-154 VIGIEAMDAPR
+154 DAP
-165 ISAKTGLNIE
+165 
-175 EVLEQIVTK
+175 
-184 IPAPAGDPKAPLKAL
+184 
-199 IFDALYDSYKGV
+199 IFSVFGCIWYD
-211 IVFCRIKEGTVKV
+211 
-224 GTKIKMMATGAED
+224 
-237 LVTEVGYFGAGQFI
+237 
-251 PCDELSAGMVGY
+251 
-263 ITASIKNVKD
+263 
-273 TRVGD
+273 
-278 TITDAAEPI
+278 ITDAAEPI

-397 TLQKAMRWLKHSRS
+397 TLQKAMRGLKHSRS

-457 SFFKQCREKIER
+457 SFFQQCREKIER

-479 YMQFVTYSGHAPFKL
+479 YMQFITYSGHAPFKL
-494 PNHLRT
+494 PDHLRT

>member
-1 MSIDQS
+1 MRQQLWDKTAIIFAVGIFLTFVAFDVIWCMDTTFASFS
-7 KIRNFCIIAHID
+7 FFETYATKIIA
-19 HGKSTLADRII
+19 TLALA
-30 EKTGTLT
+30 GVYALT
-37 SREMQAQVLDNM
+37 RCRWAQ
-49 DLERER
+49 
-55 GITIKSQAVR
+55 I
-65 IIYQAKDGEEY
+65 
-76 IFNLIDTPG
+76 
-85 HVDFNYEVSRSLAA
+85 
-99 CDGAILVVDAAQ
+99 VVM
-111 GVEAQTLAN
+111 
-120 VYLALDHDLDVLPV
+120 ALLDVLLV
-134 INKID
+134 AN
-139 LPSARPEEVAQEIED
+139 LMYFRTYYSAIPASSYL
-154 VIGIEAMDAPR
+154 EAGNLADFKASVTDSLRWTDIVLSLITIATAVMAFRYKTTKRQPLTAVLKWWAAPLAGFALLLTGVNLCKGGFHKSLRSVRQSAYLCSADAP
-165 ISAKTGLNIE
+165 
-175 EVLEQIVTK
+175 
-184 IPAPAGDPKAPLKAL
+184 
-199 IFDALYDSYKGV
+199 IFSVFGCIWYD
-211 IVFCRIKEGTVKV
+211 
-224 GTKIKMMATGAED
+224 
-237 LVTEVGYFGAGQFI
+237 
-251 PCDELSAGMVGY
+251 
-263 ITASIKNVKD
+263 
-273 TRVGD
+273 
-278 TITDAAEPI
+278 ITDAAEPI
-287 TPEKQAEIERWL
+287 TPEKQVEIERWL

-397 TLQKAMRWLKHSRS
+397 TLQKAMRGLKHSRS

-457 SFFKQCREKIER
+457 SFFQQCREKIER

-494 PNHLRT
+494 PDHLRT

>member
-1 MSIDQS
+1 MRQQLWDKTAIIFAVGIFLTFVAFDVIWCMDTTFASFS
-7 KIRNFCIIAHID
+7 FFETYATKIIA
-19 HGKSTLADRII
+19 TLALA
-30 EKTGTLT
+30 GVYALT
-37 SREMQAQVLDNM
+37 RCRWAQ
-49 DLERER
+49 
-55 GITIKSQAVR
+55 I
-65 IIYQAKDGEEY
+65 
-76 IFNLIDTPG
+76 
-85 HVDFNYEVSRSLAA
+85 
-99 CDGAILVVDAAQ
+99 VVM
-111 GVEAQTLAN
+111 
-120 VYLALDHDLDVLPV
+120 ALLDVLLVANLMYFRTYYSAIPASSYLEAGNLADFKASVTDSLRWADIVLPLITIATAV
-134 INKID
+134 IAFRYKTTKRQPLTAVLKWWAAPLAGFALLLTGVNLCKGGFHKS
-139 LPSARPEEVAQEIED
+139 LRSVRQSAYLCSA
-154 VIGIEAMDAPR
+154 DAP
-165 ISAKTGLNIE
+165 
-175 EVLEQIVTK
+175 
-184 IPAPAGDPKAPLKAL
+184 
-199 IFDALYDSYKGV
+199 IFSIFGCIWYD
-211 IVFCRIKEGTVKV
+211 
-224 GTKIKMMATGAED
+224 
-237 LVTEVGYFGAGQFI
+237 
-251 PCDELSAGMVGY
+251 
-263 ITASIKNVKD
+263 
-273 TRVGD
+273 
-278 TITDAAEPI
+278 ITDAAEPI

-397 TLQKAMRWLKHSRS
+397 TLQKAMRGLKHSRS

-457 SFFKQCREKIER
+457 SFFQQCREKIER

-494 PNHLRT
+494 PDHLRT

>member
-1 MSIDQS
+1 MRQQLWDKTAIIFAVGIFLTFVAFDVIWCMDTTFASFS
-7 KIRNFCIIAHID
+7 FFETYATKIIA
-19 HGKSTLADRII
+19 TLALA
-30 EKTGTLT
+30 GVYALT
-37 SREMQAQVLDNM
+37 RCRWAQ
-49 DLERER
+49 
-55 GITIKSQAVR
+55 I
-65 IIYQAKDGEEY
+65 
-76 IFNLIDTPG
+76 
-85 HVDFNYEVSRSLAA
+85 
-99 CDGAILVVDAAQ
+99 VVM
-111 GVEAQTLAN
+111 
-120 VYLALDHDLDVLPV
+120 ALLDVLLVANLMYFRTYYSAIPASSYLEAGNLADFKASV
-134 INKID
+134 TDSLRWADIV
-139 LPSARPEEVAQEIED
+139 LPLITIATAVMAFRSKTTKRQPLTAVLKWWAAPLAGFALLLTGVNLCKGGFHKSLCSVRQSAYLCSA
-154 VIGIEAMDAPR
+154 DAP
-165 ISAKTGLNIE
+165 
-175 EVLEQIVTK
+175 
-184 IPAPAGDPKAPLKAL
+184 
-199 IFDALYDSYKGV
+199 IFSVFGCIWYD
-211 IVFCRIKEGTVKV
+211 
-224 GTKIKMMATGAED
+224 
-237 LVTEVGYFGAGQFI
+237 
-251 PCDELSAGMVGY
+251 
-263 ITASIKNVKD
+263 
-273 TRVGD
+273 
-278 TITDAAEPI
+278 ITDAAEPI

-305 QPADSVTEKRSNL
+305 QPADSITEKRSNL

-332 KKVDG
+332 KKVEG

-397 TLQKAMRWLKHSRS
+397 TLQKAMRGLKHSRS

-457 SFFKQCREKIER
+457 SFFQQCREKIER

-494 PNHLRT
+494 PDHLRT

>member
-1 MSIDQS
+1 MRQQLWDKTAIIFAVGIFLTFVAFDVIWCMDTTFASFS
-7 KIRNFCIIAHID
+7 FFETYATKIIA
-19 HGKSTLADRII
+19 TLALA
-30 EKTGTLT
+30 GVYALT
-37 SREMQAQVLDNM
+37 RCRWAQ
-49 DLERER
+49 
-55 GITIKSQAVR
+55 I
-65 IIYQAKDGEEY
+65 
-76 IFNLIDTPG
+76 
-85 HVDFNYEVSRSLAA
+85 
-99 CDGAILVVDAAQ
+99 VVM
-111 GVEAQTLAN
+111 
-120 VYLALDHDLDVLPV
+120 ALLDVLLVANLMYFRTYYSAIPASSYLEAGNLADFKASV
-134 INKID
+134 TDSLRWADIV
-139 LPSARPEEVAQEIED
+139 LPLITIATAVMAFRYKTTTRQPLTAVLKWWAAPLAGFALLLTGVNLCKGGFHKSLRSVRQSAYLCSA
-154 VIGIEAMDAPR
+154 DAP
-165 ISAKTGLNIE
+165 
-175 EVLEQIVTK
+175 
-184 IPAPAGDPKAPLKAL
+184 
-199 IFDALYDSYKGV
+199 IFSVFGCIWYD
-211 IVFCRIKEGTVKV
+211 
-224 GTKIKMMATGAED
+224 
-237 LVTEVGYFGAGQFI
+237 
-251 PCDELSAGMVGY
+251 
-263 ITASIKNVKD
+263 
-273 TRVGD
+273 
-278 TITDAAEPI
+278 ITDAAEPI

-397 TLQKAMRWLKHSRS
+397 TLQKAMRGLKHSRS

-457 SFFKQCREKIER
+457 SFFQQCREKIER

-494 PNHLRT
+494 PDHLRT

-538 KETIV
+538 KKTIV

>member
-1 MSIDQS
+1 MRQQLWDKTAITFAVGIFLTFVAFDVIWCMDTTFASFS
-7 KIRNFCIIAHID
+7 FFETYATKIIA
-19 HGKSTLADRII
+19 TLALA
-30 EKTGTLT
+30 GVYALT
-37 SREMQAQVLDNM
+37 RCRWAQ
-49 DLERER
+49 
-55 GITIKSQAVR
+55 I
-65 IIYQAKDGEEY
+65 
-76 IFNLIDTPG
+76 
-85 HVDFNYEVSRSLAA
+85 
-99 CDGAILVVDAAQ
+99 VVM
-111 GVEAQTLAN
+111 
-120 VYLALDHDLDVLPV
+120 ALLDVLLVANLMYFRTYYSAIPASSYLEAGNLADFKASV
-134 INKID
+134 TDSLRWADIV
-139 LPSARPEEVAQEIED
+139 LPLITIATAVMAFRPKATKRQPLTAVLKWWAAPLAGFALLLTGVNLCKGGFHKSLRSVRQSAYLCSA
-154 VIGIEAMDAPR
+154 DAP
-165 ISAKTGLNIE
+165 
-175 EVLEQIVTK
+175 
-184 IPAPAGDPKAPLKAL
+184 
-199 IFDALYDSYKGV
+199 IFSVFGCIWYD
-211 IVFCRIKEGTVKV
+211 
-224 GTKIKMMATGAED
+224 
-237 LVTEVGYFGAGQFI
+237 
-251 PCDELSAGMVGY
+251 
-263 ITASIKNVKD
+263 
-273 TRVGD
+273 
-278 TITDAAEPI
+278 ITDAAEPI

-397 TLQKAMRWLKHSRS
+397 TLQKAMRGLKHSRS

-457 SFFKQCREKIER
+457 SFFQQCREKIER

-494 PNHLRT
+494 PDHLRT

>member
-1 MSIDQS
+1 MRQQLWDKTAIVFAVGIFLTFVAFDVIWCMDTTFASFS
-7 KIRNFCIIAHID
+7 FFETYATKIIA
-19 HGKSTLADRII
+19 TLALA
-30 EKTGTLT
+30 GVYALT
-37 SREMQAQVLDNM
+37 RCRWAQ
-49 DLERER
+49 
-55 GITIKSQAVR
+55 I
-65 IIYQAKDGEEY
+65 
-76 IFNLIDTPG
+76 
-85 HVDFNYEVSRSLAA
+85 
-99 CDGAILVVDAAQ
+99 VVM
-111 GVEAQTLAN
+111 
-120 VYLALDHDLDVLPV
+120 ALLDVLLVANLMYFRTYYSAIPASSYLEAGNLADFKASVTDSLRWADIVLLLISIATAV
-134 INKID
+134 IAFRYKTTKRQPLTAVLKWWAAPLAGFALLLTGVNLCKGGFHKS
-139 LPSARPEEVAQEIED
+139 LRSVRQSAYLCSA
-154 VIGIEAMDAPR
+154 DAP
-165 ISAKTGLNIE
+165 
-175 EVLEQIVTK
+175 
-184 IPAPAGDPKAPLKAL
+184 
-199 IFDALYDSYKGV
+199 IFSVFGCIWYD
-211 IVFCRIKEGTVKV
+211 
-224 GTKIKMMATGAED
+224 
-237 LVTEVGYFGAGQFI
+237 
-251 PCDELSAGMVGY
+251 
-263 ITASIKNVKD
+263 
-273 TRVGD
+273 
-278 TITDAAEPI
+278 ITDAAEPI

-397 TLQKAMRWLKHSRS
+397 TLQKAMRGLKHSRS

-457 SFFKQCREKIER
+457 SFFQQCREKIER

-494 PNHLRT
+494 PDHLRT

-554 YRQELVGNPACRGLV
+554 YRQELVGNPACHGLV

-631 VMNVEGTGSDKEVE
+631 VINVEGTGSDKEVE

>member
-1 MSIDQS
+1 MRQQLWDKTAIIFAVGIFLTFVAFDVIWCMDTTFASFS
-7 KIRNFCIIAHID
+7 FFETYATKIIA
-19 HGKSTLADRII
+19 TLALA
-30 EKTGTLT
+30 GVYALT
-37 SREMQAQVLDNM
+37 RCRWAQ
-49 DLERER
+49 
-55 GITIKSQAVR
+55 I
-65 IIYQAKDGEEY
+65 
-76 IFNLIDTPG
+76 
-85 HVDFNYEVSRSLAA
+85 
-99 CDGAILVVDAAQ
+99 VVM
-111 GVEAQTLAN
+111 
-120 VYLALDHDLDVLPV
+120 ALLDVLLV
-134 INKID
+134 AN
-139 LPSARPEEVAQEIED
+139 LMYFRTYYSAIPASSYL
-154 VIGIEAMDAPR
+154 EAGNLADFKASVTDSLRWADIVMPLITIATAVMAFRYKTTKRQPLTAVLKWWAAPLAGFALLLTGVNLCKGGFHKSLRSVRQSAYLCSADAP
-165 ISAKTGLNIE
+165 
-175 EVLEQIVTK
+175 
-184 IPAPAGDPKAPLKAL
+184 
-199 IFDALYDSYKGV
+199 IFSIFGCIWYD
-211 IVFCRIKEGTVKV
+211 
-224 GTKIKMMATGAED
+224 
-237 LVTEVGYFGAGQFI
+237 
-251 PCDELSAGMVGY
+251 
-263 ITASIKNVKD
+263 
-273 TRVGD
+273 
-278 TITDAAEPI
+278 ITDAAEPI

-332 KKVDG
+332 KEVDG

-397 TLQKAMRWLKHSRS
+397 TLQKAMRGLKHSRS

-457 SFFKQCREKIER
+457 SFFQQCRDKIER

-494 PNHLRT
+494 PDHLRT